1 LKVNETE
8 TQDVLVRA
16 IEKVGTLDLE
26 DVFKQAVAEAIDQIR
41 TELERPERDAGK
53 VKAIWQSIKRVAA
66 PVATILQT
74 AAAVKELI
82 G

>member
-1 LKVNETE
+1 MHEAETKE
-8 TQDVLVRA
+8 VLVRA

-26 DVFKQAVAEAIDQIR
+26 DYFKQAVAEAVNQIR

-66 PVATILQT
+66 PVATPPDGRGG
-74 AAAVKELI
+74 ERLI

>member
-41 TELERPERDAGK
+41 TELERPEQDAGK
-53 VKAIWQSIKRVAA
+53 VKTIWQSIKRVAA

-74 AAAVKELI
+74 AAAVKDMI